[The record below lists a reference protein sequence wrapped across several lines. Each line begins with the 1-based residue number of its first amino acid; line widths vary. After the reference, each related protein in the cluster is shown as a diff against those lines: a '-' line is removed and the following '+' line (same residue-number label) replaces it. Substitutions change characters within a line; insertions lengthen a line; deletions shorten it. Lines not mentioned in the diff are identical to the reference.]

1 MAESDDGLGF
11 DSQKYF
17 PVVLDEDISS
27 LRNRSTIIED
37 DPFDI
42 VDVDARRGRRIE
54 YSSATDNIANQHEA
68 VISLLHLPSGQD
80 LYFKAFITS
89 FNDSIAPSYNEET
102 VFGRTDS
109 IYTYK
114 NTTRNIT
121 LNWKIPASTYSEAYE
136 NLAKAQKLA
145 QFVYPTY
152 KRIPA
157 AQTISQ
163 TSLVRLKVMNL
174 LAKQGSNLAVSS
186 DDAALAAGQERG
198 DLQKFAGYRSNS
210 DSSQGAMGVIKS
222 LTISHNIENPDNGGG
237 VLYLGK
243 NTVLPKLIE
252 VNMSFD
258 VIHENTLGYQ
268 NGKFMAG
275 GFPYNTTDGLVPE
288 QTPET
293 LAQFADF
300 NEELQRE
307 RQNEADRA
315 NALARYSGLGGK
327 ARFNKDENR
336 INRLRDKENLSERQ
350 QEKLDYLESSRRGQE
365 SINKQERAAAYIES
379 GDPEDLLRGI

>member
-17 PVVLDEDISS
+17 PVVLDEDISD
-27 LRNRSTIIED
+27 LEFRNSVFDESGPRTI
-37 DPFDI
+37 
-42 VDVDARRGRRIE
+42 DALRGRRIE

-174 LAKQGSNLAVSS
+174 LAKQGSNLAVVE
-186 DDAALAAGQERG
+186 DAPFSFTPVQDRS

-252 VNMSFD
+252 INMSFD

-288 QTPET
+288 QTAET
-293 LAQFADF
+293 LARFADF
-300 NEELQRE
+300 NEEVQRA

-327 ARFNKDENR
+327 ARFKKDENR
-336 INRLRDKENLSERQ
+336 INRLRNRENLSERQ

-365 SINKQERAAAYIES
+365 SIHRQETADKFLES
-379 GDPEDLLRGI
+379 GDLEDLMGAI

>member
-17 PVVLDEDISS
+17 PVVLDEDISD
-27 LRNRSTIIED
+27 LEFRNSVFDESGPRTI
-37 DPFDI
+37 
-42 VDVDARRGRRIE
+42 DALRGRRIE

-174 LAKQGSNLAVSS
+174 LAKQGSNLAVVE
-186 DDAALAAGQERG
+186 DAPFSFTPVQDRS

-252 VNMSFD
+252 INMSFD

-275 GFPYNTTDGLVPE
+275 GVPYNTTDGLVPE
-288 QTPET
+288 QTAET
-293 LAQFADF
+293 LARFADF
-300 NEELQRE
+300 NEEVQRA

-327 ARFNKDENR
+327 ARFKKDENR
-336 INRLRDKENLSERQ
+336 INRLRNRENLSERQ

-365 SINKQERAAAYIES
+365 SIHRQETADKFLES
-379 GDPEDLLRGI
+379 GDLEDLMGAI